1 MVAAMSR
8 GKKAYLQYESQLSA
22 AIGRLGPLREELKAA
37 VDKDAESYKAVM
49 KAYQQA
55 KADPAGADML
65 VEAALKLAT
74 VVPLSVA
81 EKAYEVAE
89 ITQSLFA
96 LSNPNMKSDLTTAQA
111 LARAAITGAL
121 ANVEINLAA
130 LKEKP
135 FAAAVRKRMDLIKR

>member
-1 MVAAMSR
+1 
-8 GKKAYLQYESQLSA
+8 
-22 AIGRLGPLREELKAA
+22 
-37 VDKDAESYKAVM
+37 M
-49 KAYQQA
+49 KAYRQA

-65 VEAALKLAT
+65 VDAALKLAT

-89 ITQSLFA
+89 ITQTLFA
-96 LSNPNMKSDLTTAQA
+96 LSNPNMKSDLTTAEA

-130 LKEKP
+130 LKEQA
-135 FAAAVRKRMDLIKR
+135 FAAEVRKRMDLIKR